1 MTVFLHSREMHW
13 FSKPKPKYVT
23 SVSLLPLQ
31 IFAVLA
37 DYNILYWKTD
47 SEDLCT
53 FLCLYWPNQTLC
65 SSVQHNAAYQLAES
79 FSDLICL
86 SRQENL
92 LRDSTQLVSIQ
103 PWVMVWRTIASSSLN
118 LFTEV
123 YIKKTNRRVLRC
135 SWYHSFFF
143 LVLGLWSSNP
153 PGESR
158 SCLETSSRKQ
168 ELTYSFP
175 ATCHC

>member
-13 FSKPKPKYVT
+13 LSKPKPKYVT

-37 DYNILYWKTD
+37 DYNILYSKTD

-65 SSVQHNAAYQLAES
+65 SSVQPNAAYQLAES

-103 PWVMVWRTIASSSLN
+103 PWVMVWRTIASFSLN

-123 YIKKTNRRVLRC
+123 YIKKQTVECLDAVGITVFSSWFLAFDRVILPEKAGAAWKHPQGNK
-135 SWYHSFFF
+135 S
-143 LVLGLWSSNP
+143 
-153 PGESR
+153 
-158 SCLETSSRKQ
+158 
-168 ELTYSFP
+168 
-175 ATCHC
+175 